1 MLAMGAAEA
10 HVRRATKLAGDR
22 SGSVSLLPDKLSDSK
37 RWQKKTEEMPVPI
50 NERAFTRMTG
60 KKSGF
65 TSEIRACTQ
74 AQFEGEHESPNS
86 PA

>member
-1 MLAMGAAEA
+1 
-10 HVRRATKLAGDR
+10 
-22 SGSVSLLPDKLSDSK
+22 
-37 RWQKKTEEMPVPI
+37 MPVPI